1 MEISILNSFREF
13 YEQGV
18 EALEYIQRC
27 GIDELCEKT
36 ISENRIIH
44 GSYNYHNVLFTSSG
58 IATTSFE
65 RTHLQLQ
72 VMDLYDFVRK
82 LMEKNNWNLYLLQTV
97 LEHYQKV
104 RPLSKEEKKLLYIWM
119 IYPEKFWKITNF
131 YYNSKK
137 TWMSGKN
144 IEKLQGLQQ
153 QKKQRMNLLEK
164 VPEIL

>member
-1 MEISILNSFREF
+1 
-13 YEQGV
+13 
-18 EALEYIQRC
+18 
-27 GIDELCEKT
+27 
-36 ISENRIIH
+36 
-44 GSYNYHNVLFTSSG
+44 
-58 IATTSFE
+58 
-65 RTHLQLQ
+65 
-72 VMDLYDFVRK
+72 
-82 LMEKNNWNLYLLQTV
+82 MEKNNWNLYLLQTV

>member
-1 MEISILNSFREF
+1 
-13 YEQGV
+13 
-18 EALEYIQRC
+18 
-27 GIDELCEKT
+27 
-36 ISENRIIH
+36 
-44 GSYNYHNVLFTSSG
+44 
-58 IATTSFE
+58 
-65 RTHLQLQ
+65 
-72 VMDLYDFVRK
+72 
-82 LMEKNNWNLYLLQTV
+82 MEKNNWNLYLLQTV

-137 TWMSGKN
+137 TWMSEKN